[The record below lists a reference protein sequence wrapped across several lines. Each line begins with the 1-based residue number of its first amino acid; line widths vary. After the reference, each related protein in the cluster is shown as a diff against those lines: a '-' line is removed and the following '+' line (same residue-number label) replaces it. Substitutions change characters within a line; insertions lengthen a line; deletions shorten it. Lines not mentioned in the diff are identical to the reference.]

1 MPPKAT
7 ETAPDAR
14 LSLPEWLKVFTSRG
28 VDMRGAMALAA
39 KLYKSHGST
48 ALISQIKPPQTSG
61 VTDDKEKTKVINNAI
76 KALAAGETINKKR
89 GRDSDLLQPLKN
101 DGEDEEAP
109 IGLGFAVNTDI
120 EQLRGVKITTNRA
133 PVKTAWAY
141 TIALRLGF
149 SHPESLSLAQA
160 YVHINS
166 LKHALK
172 LGGILGEQEAKEARR
187 ELEELPGGADMS
199 RLGREKRQ
207 KTARGSGGR
216 DVPFVGVGDSAQP
229 WVDILGAKPIIERSD
244 GTCRAIQKGVPVKPG
259 QAYSYISKAFKEKS
273 PQAMGALKLVADSY
287 EVEELNR
294 LGNDM
299 YMDFKPDVVEWGQ
312 RGTFDLDSVLEH
324 VKGAEIKRLDEG
336 GDVNSVVG
344 DEDDGGPDLQGSV
357 EVEPSGKQS
366 MTLEEYE
373 AMLDE
378 EALEGLP
385 DL

>member
-7 ETAPDAR
+7 TSAPDAK

-28 VDMRGAMALAA
+28 VDMRGAMAMAA
-39 KLYKSHGST
+39 KFYKTHGST
-48 ALISQIKPPQTSG
+48 ALISQIKSSQVTSLA
-61 VTDDKEKTKVINNAI
+61 DDKEKAKVINNAI
-76 KALAAGETINKKR
+76 KALASGETVNKKR

-101 DGEDEEAP
+101 DNEDEEAP
-109 IGLGFAVNTDI
+109 IGLGFTVESNL
-120 EQLRGVKITTNRA
+120 EQLRGVKLTTNRA

-160 YVHINS
+160 YVHITS

-172 LGGILGEQEAKEARR
+172 LGGILGEQETKEARR

-199 RLGREKRQ
+199 GQGRDKRR
-207 KTARGSGGR
+207 KTGRGFGGG
-216 DVPFVGVGDSAQP
+216 DVPFVGGGDSAQP

-259 QAYSYISKAFKEKS
+259 QAYSYISKAFKDKS
-273 PQAMGALKLVADSY
+273 PQAMGALKLVAESY
-287 EVEELNR
+287 EAEELNR

-312 RGTFDLDSVLEH
+312 RGVFDLDGVLQH
-324 VKGAEIKRLDEG
+324 VKGAEIKRPEN
-336 GDVNSVVG
+336 GDVKPAVG
-344 DEDDGGPDLQGSV
+344 DGDHERPDSQV
-357 EVEPSGKQS
+357 VTEVETEGEKA

-378 EALEGLP
+378 EGLEGLP
-385 DL
+385 EI